1 MLETIDNEGFDGD
14 TPEHLIVE
22 DRDRLNCWQTLDLG
36 QQDKW
41 VQVVVRQH
49 KFLKLRELFKFVQ
62 ILMVDD
68 QVEPHIVQ
76 MNFLNLRV
84 KLRPLEYF
92 KRIAIDVEYFVRL
105 YLSVAALYDRF
116 FTLVDQPFALFLLV

>member
-1 MLETIDNEGFDGD
+1 
-14 TPEHLIVE
+14 
-22 DRDRLNCWQTLDLG
+22 
-36 QQDKW
+36 
-41 VQVVVRQH
+41 
-49 KFLKLRELFKFVQ
+49 
-62 ILMVDD
+62 MVDD

-116 FTLVDQPFALFLLV
+116 FTLVDKPFALFLLV